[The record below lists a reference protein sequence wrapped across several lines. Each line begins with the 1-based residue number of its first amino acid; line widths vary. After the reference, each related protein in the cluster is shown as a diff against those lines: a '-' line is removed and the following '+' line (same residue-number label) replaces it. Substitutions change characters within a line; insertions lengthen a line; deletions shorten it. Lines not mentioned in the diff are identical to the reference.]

1 MLFGGIFSTISA
13 IAEAYFAEGEMN
25 VFYFSGIFSAFNFC
39 LGEGNIRNENDN
51 SNVVGNVR
59 YSALWRSI
67 KSLVN
72 FMRHLTSIKVE
83 CFAKIKP
90 EHCSEQYIVRRRGQG
105 LFYNLNCIL

>member
-1 MLFGGIFSTISA
+1 MLFVGIFSTISA

-25 VFYFSGIFSAFNFC
+25 LFHLSGIFSASNFC
-39 LGEGNIRNENDN
+39 LGEDNIRNENDN
-51 SNVVGNVR
+51 SIVVGNVR

-72 FMRHLTSIKVE
+72 FIRHLTGIKLK

-90 EHCSEQYIVRRRGQG
+90 EHCSEQYIVRRRGQE